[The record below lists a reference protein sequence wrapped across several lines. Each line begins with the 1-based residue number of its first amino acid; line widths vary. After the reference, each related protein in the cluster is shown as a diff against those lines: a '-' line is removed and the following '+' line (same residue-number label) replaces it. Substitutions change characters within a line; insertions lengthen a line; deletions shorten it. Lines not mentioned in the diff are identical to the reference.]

1 MRKIKVATGVLHAA
15 FSLDAAVFNVR
26 EFGAKGDGSTKD
38 TAAIQ
43 RAVDAA
49 HAAGGGEVLFDAGVY
64 LSGSVYLKSNVDF
77 HLGAGAVLKA
87 SPDREDYNRPDV
99 CVQNWTSKAE
109 SHKGAH
115 LLLCI
120 EQENVTVRGPGKI
133 DGNSKAFLIDPAT
146 SRTWGFSLMARYR
159 GQGDIP
165 WRPSQMLYF
174 VESRNIRVTDMELAD
189 SPYWTIFFHGCEQ
202 VAARGLYIH
211 NERDRFHTHNGDGID
226 IDSCR
231 FVTVSDCRIYTA
243 DDCITLRADP
253 RKLKKRRDSAFITVS
268 NCTLSSPCNCVRVGV
283 GDGFVHDA
291 TFTGIT
297 VHDAR
302 TAINFV
308 SSWKPD
314 AVKGVNFRNIHF
326 SNWTVD
332 CRYLFM
338 LYSGPLAE
346 GVMRTSNARDIIFS
360 DFSGSSA
367 FGGHIHGP
375 KFGKWENILFRNINI
390 PVVLDV
396 KDAEVKIDGGSLRAA
411 SSRPSFDVKEMGAKG
426 DGSTKDTA
434 AIQKAVDAASA
445 AGGGTVVI
453 PPGTYLSGT
462 VFLKSDV
469 KIEFEKGAV
478 LKASPD
484 KGDYCGPDAF
494 VQNYACDYDN
504 TSGGHL
510 IVAAD
515 CTNIAIAGPGRID
528 GNSAAFLTD
537 DKGRQYVNW
546 KKGIPWRPGQ
556 MLYIVDC
563 RNVVIEGVEMV
574 NSPYWTCLLFNCEKV
589 TVQDCV
595 IRTERK
601 KYRTWNGDGIDI
613 DRCRDVFVTRCDIDT
628 EDDAITLRAS
638 MGGKVRFPQECRNVK
653 VERCRLSSNSNAIRV
668 GVGEGVIRDCHL
680 SQIDVHNTATAVNI
694 ISSYTSRSRGTDI
707 RDVTFASVQGEC
719 DRFLSLGYGR
729 KKGDALDAVIENIT
743 FQDVRVK
750 ARKENDIRE
759 ESSRPFGN
767 IIFDDAATR

>member
-1 MRKIKVATGVLHAA
+1 MKNLAQSFVYAFKGITYCLAHERNMRIHLCFTLFMFGFLTVHDFFEVTKTQFALLFAVCSSVLALECVNTAIEKSVDLSTKEINPVAAIA
-15 FSLDAAVFNVR
+15 
-26 EFGAKGDGSTKD
+26 KD

-43 RAVDAA
+43 
-49 HAAGGGEVLFDAGVY
+49 
-64 LSGSVYLKSNVDF
+64 
-77 HLGAGAVLKA
+77 
-87 SPDREDYNRPDV
+87 
-99 CVQNWTSKAE
+99 
-109 SHKGAH
+109 
-115 LLLCI
+115 
-120 EQENVTVRGPGKI
+120 
-133 DGNSKAFLIDPAT
+133 
-146 SRTWGFSLMARYR
+146 
-159 GQGDIP
+159 
-165 WRPSQMLYF
+165 
-174 VESRNIRVTDMELAD
+174 
-189 SPYWTIFFHGCEQ
+189 
-202 VAARGLYIH
+202 
-211 NERDRFHTHNGDGID
+211 
-226 IDSCR
+226 
-231 FVTVSDCRIYTA
+231 
-243 DDCITLRADP
+243 
-253 RKLKKRRDSAFITVS
+253 SAI
-268 NCTLSSPCNCVRVGV
+268 
-283 GDGFVHDA
+283 
-291 TFTGIT
+291 
-297 VHDAR
+297 
-302 TAINFV
+302 
-308 SSWKPD
+308 
-314 AVKGVNFRNIHF
+314 
-326 SNWTVD
+326 
-332 CRYLFM
+332 
-338 LYSGPLAE
+338 
-346 GVMRTSNARDIIFS
+346 
-360 DFSGSSA
+360 
-367 FGGHIHGP
+367 
-375 KFGKWENILFRNINI
+375 
-390 PVVLDV
+390 
-396 KDAEVKIDGGSLRAA
+396 
-411 SSRPSFDVKEMGAKG
+411 
-426 DGSTKDTA
+426 
-434 AIQKAVDAASA
+434 DAASA

-494 VQNYACDYDN
+494 AQNYACDYDN

-515 CTNIAIAGPGRID
+515 CTNIAITGPGRID

-537 DKGRQYVNW
+537 DKGRQYDNW

-563 RNVVIEGVEMV
+563 RNVVIEGMEMV

-638 MGGKVRFPQECRNVK
+638 MGGKVRFAQECRNVK
-653 VERCRLSSNSNAIRV
+653 VERCRLSSNCNAIRV

-694 ISSYTSRSRGTDI
+694 ISSYTPSSRGTDI

-750 ARKENDIRE
+750 VRKENDIRE

-767 IIFDDAATR
+767 IIFDDGATR

>member
-1 MRKIKVATGVLHAA
+1 MRKIKVATGVLLAA

-109 SHKGAH
+109 SQKGAH

-243 DDCITLRADP
+243 DDCITLRADQ
-253 RKLKKRRDSAFITVS
+253 RRLKKKRDCAYITVS
-268 NCTLSSPCNCVRVGV
+268 NCILSSPCNSVRVGV
-283 GDGFVHDA
+283 GDGDVHDA

-297 VHDAR
+297 VHNTR

-308 SSWKPD
+308 SSWKAD
-314 AVKGVNFRNIHF
+314 AVDGVDFRNIQF

-332 CRYLFM
+332 CRYLFI
-338 LYSGPLAE
+338 LYAGPLAE
-346 GVMRTSNARDIIFS
+346 GVKRKSSMRDILFA
-360 DFSGSSA
+360 DFSGASS
-367 FGGHIHGP
+367 FGGMIHGSAADEW
-375 KFGKWENILFRNINI
+375 KNIRLSNIKV
-390 PVVLDV
+390 PVGIDI
-396 KDAEVKIDGGSLRAA
+396 KNAEVEIEGGSVYREA
-411 SSRPSFDVKEMGAKG
+411 SRPVFDVLKSGAKG
-426 DGSTKDTA
+426 DGISKDTL
-434 AIQKAVDAASA
+434 AIQKAIDSASA
-445 AGGGTVVI
+445 AGGGTVLF
-453 PPGTYLSGT
+453 PAGTYLSGT
-462 VFLKSDV
+462 IFLKSDV
-469 KIEFEKGAV
+469 KLEFKKGAV

-484 KGDYCGPDAF
+484 REDYCAADAF
-494 VQNYACDYDN
+494 AQNFASDYDN

-510 IVAAD
+510 IVAVD
-515 CTNIAIAGPGRID
+515 CTNIALTGQGTID
-528 GNSAAFLTD
+528 GNSAAFLVD
-537 DKGRQYVNW
+537 AKGRQYDNW

-556 MLYIVDC
+556 MIYIVDS
-563 RNVVIEGVEMV
+563 RNIVIEGLELV
-574 NSPYWTCLLFNCEKV
+574 NSPYWTCFLLNNEKV
-589 TVQDCV
+589 TVQDCR

-613 DRCRDVFVTRCDIDT
+613 DRCRDVYVTRCDIDT
-628 EDDAITLRAS
+628 EDDCIALRAS
-638 MGGKVRFPQECRNVK
+638 CAKVLRFPQECRNVR
-653 VERCRLSSNSNAIRV
+653 VERCRLSSRCNAIRI
-668 GVGEGVIRDCHL
+668 GVGEGTVRDCHL

-694 ISSYTSRSRGTDI
+694 ISAYTSASRGTDI
-707 RDVTFASVQGEC
+707 RDITLASVQGEC

-729 KKGDALDAVIENIT
+729 KKGDAKEAVIEDIT
-743 FQDVRVK
+743 FQDIRVT
-750 ARKENDIRE
+750 AKEKNDIRE